1 MSALDGL
8 AERQRVTAQNV
19 ANVNT
24 PHYLAKKVSFESALA
39 KSVAAGDGTAKL
51 TNSYSLDETKLN
63 GNNVNLDTETLTN
76 VETVLRYQFAIPR
89 GRPRVLHGPHGAEDE
104 LTWTPSRSPA
114 PR

>member
-1 MSALDGL
+1 MFDSVTMKALNVALDGL

-76 VETVLRYQFAIPR
+76 VETVLRYQFA
-89 GRPRVLHGPHGAEDE
+89 
-104 LTWTPSRSPA
+104 SRAVDHEFSMVRTA
-114 PR
+114 LRTS

>member
-1 MSALDGL
+1 MFDSVTMKALGTALDGL

-39 KSVAAGDGTAKL
+39 KSVAAGDGAARL
-51 TNSYSLDETKLN
+51 TSSSSLEETKLN

-76 VETVLRYQFAIPR
+76 VETVLRYQFA
-89 GRPRVLHGPHGAEDE
+89 
-104 LTWTPSRSPA
+104 SRAVDHEFSMVRA
-114 PR
+114 ALRTN